1 MISKVANPKTM
12 SEAATTRPPRTIP
25 GKLFAVPF
33 AVVVLFLLWLV
44 FSMAVRFQTIMKQ
57 LERTRGAWPAAS
69 VSLFDRYES
78 FLESSSDWSEPQREA
93 LRRGIEDAKKVT
105 QFDQQSP
112 KFRLLEQLVR
122 ESNLPKD
129 IVASR
134 DFTDSVLDVM
144 QLDRERELLQS
155 DFVGRATVYG
165 LRLKLPPI
173 FDLQTPTRPK
183 L

>member
-1 MISKVANPKTM
+1 M
-12 SEAATTRPPRTIP
+12 SEVATTRPPRTIP
-25 GKLFAVPF
+25 GKLFAIPF

-69 VSLFDRYES
+69 VSLFERYES
-78 FLESSSDWSEPQREA
+78 LINTNPAWTESQRDA
-93 LRRGIEDAKKVT
+93 LRREIDDAKKVT

-112 KFRLLEQLVR
+112 KFYRLEQLVR
-122 ESNLPKD
+122 DSGHPQDVVSSHEFPE
-129 IVASR
+129 
-134 DFTDSVLDVM
+134 SVLDVIR
-144 QLDRERELLQS
+144 LDRERELLQN

-173 FDLQTPTRPK
+173 FDLQTPNRPK
-183 L
+183 Q